1 MYLFSVLMTV
11 VVGLESYIS
20 CDRLSFLIG
29 NFTEVLSMRW
39 LLVID
44 LTLKSQIDVTLTS
57 IFHKDIS

>member
-1 MYLFSVLMTV
+1 MTV